1 MRGSYDLQL
10 VLLSVLVAIAASY
23 AALYLARRVTSATGG
38 LALAWLLGGALAMGA
53 GIWSMHFIGM
63 LAFKLPIR
71 MAYDPFL
78 TAMSMLIAIVTSG
91 FALAIVSR
99 LAVISRTEVDPPV
112 LIAGGVIMG
121 AGICGMHYTGMAA
134 MRMAPPIEYDPL
146 LFTASMAIAVG
157 ASIAAVWLAFT
168 LREEGMR
175 RRATFTVLAA
185 VVMGLA
191 IAGMHYTAMA
201 AANFDPAAICAV
213 SSRFD
218 VDNERLAYG
227 IAGTVLTILGV
238 TLLMPALAPRVAR

>member
-10 VLLSVLVAIAASY
+10 VLLSVLVAMAASY
-23 AALYLARRVTSATGG
+23 AALYLARRVTSARGI
-38 LALAWLLGGALAMGA
+38 AARAWLVGGGCVMGA

-63 LAFKLPIR
+63 LAFKQPIR
-71 MAYDPFL
+71 MAYDPWL
-78 TAMSMLIAIVTSG
+78 TAVSLLIAIVTSG
-91 FALAIVSR
+91 FALSIVCR

-121 AGICGMHYTGMAA
+121 GGICGMHYTGMAA

-146 LFTASMAIAVG
+146 LFVASMVIAVG

-168 LREEGMR
+168 LRVEGIQR
-175 RRATFTVLAA
+175 RRALTALAA
-185 VVMGLA
+185 AVMGLA

-213 SSRFD
+213 SSSFD
-218 VDNERLAYG
+218 VGNERIGYG
-227 IAGTVLTILGV
+227 IAAIVLTILGL
-238 TLLMPALAPRVAR
+238 TLGLPALAARSRA